1 MTKAAG
7 QLMRYATV
15 GIISNIIGFLLYLA
29 LTYAGMEHKLAM
41 TLLYGVGVAQTFVFN
56 KRWAFGYQGMS
67 HTAFLRYVIA
77 YVLGYAL
84 NFVMLWLAVDQF
96 RLPHQWVQAVA
107 IVIVASSLFVLHRYW
122 VFAPAAR
129 SRTP

>member
-1 MTKAAG
+1 MTKATG
-7 QLMRYATV
+7 QFIRYATV
-15 GIISNIIGFLLYLA
+15 GLVSNVIGFLLYLV

-41 TLLYGVGVAQTFVFN
+41 TLVYGVGVAQTFFFN
-56 KRWAFGYQGMS
+56 KRWAFSYQGMS

-96 RLPHQWVQAVA
+96 HLPHQWVQAVA
-107 IVIVASSLFVLHRYW
+107 IVVVAFSLFVLHRYW
-122 VFAPAAR
+122 VFAPAVR
-129 SRTP
+129 SSTS